1 MPPHRSVRPHLL
13 ALAALCAITYFL
25 GLTSHG
31 LTNFQEAQRVLV
43 ARQMHERGD
52 WLVPM
57 LNDQPYLAKPPMV
70 YWCQLTIAKIRG
82 GAPNELDLRLTV
94 ALAGLIGVLAT
105 YLVTRR
111 LLHDENDP
119 AFAPTAAFWA
129 SLMLAT
135 GILYVRSSRIGE
147 LDILLVPFV
156 VISIGAIAAAWRMHR
171 LENKTN
177 FAAIIIAT
185 LAAVGAALTK
195 GPPGVL
201 VIALAAYGGIA
212 WHAAVDSSLAP
223 SKRARALFI
232 TYSRT
237 HPIAVIGAPLGML
250 WLWGRAVQGRIGA
263 EAVLAAAGAE
273 AEDNLRFFVAQAPL
287 KNLEAVSYGVGLGS
301 IAAIAALIAWI
312 RFRPRI
318 RAMWFI
324 PVAWVVL
331 SLVAFSVLGKGV
343 PRYLT
348 PVWPGVAMIGGLF
361 VALASR
367 QLLIPKRLTMPLG
380 VAVVVLAL
388 SQSVWYGYGREARY
402 AWRSPR
408 AFMAELEQAIGPDEV
423 LGSFEFW
430 TPAAEFYAGRRV
442 QPIGDVRIRPSMSGG
457 AAWTLEEFAAQ
468 LRDDGSTLTVLAR
481 TTQPGDMDQRSA
493 VDRLAGAELVVQEIP
508 LSSEFKIDSGRHE
521 VRAFRVSGI

>member
-1 MPPHRSVRPHLL
+1 MQPHRTTRLHLL

-52 WLVPM
+52 WLVPT

-70 YWCQLTIAKIRG
+70 YWCQLTIARIRG
-82 GAPNELDLRLTV
+82 GEPGELDLRLTV
-94 ALAGLIGVLAT
+94 ALAGLLGVLAT
-105 YLVTRR
+105 YLVARR
-111 LLHDENDP
+111 LLHDDDDP

-156 VISIGAIAAAWRMHR
+156 VIAIGAIAAAWRTHR
-171 LENKTN
+171 LEGKTH
-177 FAAIIIAT
+177 FAAVIIAT
-185 LAAVGAALTK
+185 LAAIGAAMTK
-195 GPPGVL
+195 GPPGIL

-212 WHAAVDSSLAP
+212 WYTAVDRSLAP
-223 SKRARALFI
+223 SKRARSLLI

-237 HPIAVIGAPLGML
+237 HPIAVLGAPLVVL
-250 WLWGRAVQGRIGA
+250 WLWGRMVQGQIGS
-263 EAVLAAAGAE
+263 EAVMAAAGAE

-287 KNLEAVSYGVGLGS
+287 KNLEAISYGVGLGS
-301 IAAIAALIAWI
+301 FAAIAALIAWI

-331 SLVAFSVLGKGV
+331 SLIAFSVLGKGV

-348 PVWPGVAMIGGLF
+348 PVWPGVAIIGGMF

-367 QLLIPKRLTMPLG
+367 RLAVPRRLTVPLG
-380 VAVVVLAL
+380 IGIVVLAA

-408 AFMAELEQAIGPDEV
+408 AFMAELDQAVGPDEV

-457 AAWTLEEFAAQ
+457 SAWTLEELAQ
-468 LRDDGSTLTVLAR
+468 RLCDNGSTVTVLAR

-493 VDRLAGAELVVQEIP
+493 VDRLAAAGLVVQEIP
-508 LSSEFKIDSGRHE
+508 LSSLFKIDSGRHE
-521 VRAFRVSGI
+521 VRAFRVSGM